1 MKPLSK
7 NLAIQIVELVI
18 NIIESC
24 KVSVENYQKAADAT
38 KTLLAQ
44 QRELDR
50 LYRIAKE
57 VALAAQQ
64 QEEAQHAAAMR
75 SPIQQGEVGKL
86 IEALFQVV
94 GSEDRVGERAGEG
107 SLVRLATTE
116 RMVGAAAFME
126 ELVALDNNTAQRPEL
141 RGEIY
146 SLILASDCACLGED
160 VH

>member
-1 MKPLSK
+1 MAL
-7 NLAIQIVELVI
+7 QILQLII
-18 NIIESC
+18 NIVESC

-38 KTLLAQ
+38 KALLAQ
-44 QRELDR
+44 QREWGR
-50 LYRIAKE
+50 LCRIAEE

-64 QEEAQHAAAMR
+64 LEKAQHAAAMR

-94 GSEDRVGERAGEG
+94 GSEDRIGERAGKG
-107 SLVRLATTE
+107 SLVRLAATE
-116 RMVGAAAFME
+116 RMVGATGFME
-126 ELVALDNNTAQRPEL
+126 ELVALDNNAAQRPEL